1 MPVVLVIEDSPT
13 DAHAVS
19 RMLRRHGHDV
29 HVATDGEQGMA
40 QAVSLRPDLI
50 LMDIVMPGVN
60 GFEATRLLR
69 RDRGTADI
77 PIIILSTKDQET
89 DRIWGLR
96 QGAIDYLVKP
106 IGRAAL
112 LASVDAALSTRPA
125 ADQES
130 A

>member
-1 MPVVLVIEDSPT
+1 MATILVIEDSPT

-40 QAVSLRPDLI
+40 QAASLRPDVI
-50 LMDIVMPGVN
+50 LMDVVMPGVN

-69 RDRGTADI
+69 RDRGTGGI

-106 IGRAAL
+106 VARAVL
-112 LASVDAALSTRPA
+112 LGSVDAALSVRGVA
-125 ADQES
+125 GQES